1 MAARP
6 CGPNLARAFGCTP
19 FDGSGALFNVF
30 RSVPPRGPASAEVNY
45 EAHQPPLWYAVSGL
59 LVLPARAA
67 GADAAGRLL
76 WLRLWSVLAVAWAL
90 LGPLRR
96 IARRRGPA
104 LLAVVSIVLLLP
116 GGAESLARASND
128 GLVFLLSALAIER
141 LDREAPGLV
150 LPALLAAGT
159 LTKLTFLPVVVF
171 SVVELWRRGARRVA
185 LLAVLAASVVVPV
198 QAVRGW
204 AWGGTYELNRTV
216 AGLEESAL
224 EVAAG
229 LGRSGYTFV
238 KTTFWVGGWS
248 FFRAPLVLVAAFLAL
263 LVCALVLMRLRS
275 GERRLP
281 AHALAVAAA
290 AAGFLVL
297 AVGNRR
303 LFGTWGGLGGW
314 YAWNWLPWLAVAS
327 DDLLEPRFPRARP
340 WLVAA
345 LVAFVLVSNAAF
357 AVRAFRLYG

>member
-1 MAARP
+1 MRAFSRDSERAATALAVLAGLRLLLHAVAWPAWEGPDEPFHQARAEAWAESPGAPAAEGVVPAEFVAEVAARP

-141 LDREAPGLV
+141 LDREAPD
-150 LPALLAAGT
+150 
-159 LTKLTFLPVVVF
+159 
-171 SVVELWRRGARRVA
+171 SSCRRCWRR
-185 LLAVLAASVVVPV
+185 
-198 QAVRGW
+198 
-204 AWGGTYELNRTV
+204 
-216 AGLEESAL
+216 
-224 EVAAG
+224 
-229 LGRSGYTFV
+229 
-238 KTTFWVGGWS
+238 
-248 FFRAPLVLVAAFLAL
+248 AP
-263 LVCALVLMRLRS
+263 
-275 GERRLP
+275 
-281 AHALAVAAA
+281 
-290 AAGFLVL
+290 
-297 AVGNRR
+297 
-303 LFGTWGGLGGW
+303 
-314 YAWNWLPWLAVAS
+314 
-327 DDLLEPRFPRARP
+327 
-340 WLVAA
+340 
-345 LVAFVLVSNAAF
+345 
-357 AVRAFRLYG
+357 